1 MTALHT
7 RLFGLLATS
16 WGAILIY
23 FYHSTR
29 VKDYLAADFHHFILF
44 GGIGMII
51 LGVYSIINPQ
61 PKKDSHPEINDHDH
75 DADCAHDHHA
85 DGLAHP
91 HEHEHEHEDCES
103 GDHHHE
109 EGHGPLVTILLTIIP
124 LTLAMSHTRD
134 KLSNQG
140 LSKKGLYETP
150 ALTNAGDI
158 PPFTRE
164 DLEKRVSKNQHGEFE
179 LRMITAYYAAG
190 DREIQDIFDGLP
202 VELEGRIAPEKI
214 NNEAGDRMRVFRSI
228 ITCCAADLQVV
239 GVSLQFPERSTRPK
253 FEDWVKAG
261 GILTF
266 ETVNGTVLPLLKVR
280 EVVQAEEPYSEF
292 QLRQ

>member
-16 WGAILIY
+16 WGALLIY

-29 VKDYLAADFHHFILF
+29 VVDYLAVDFHQFILI

-51 LGVYSIINPQ
+51 LGVYSVINPSDA
-61 PKKDSHPEINDHDH
+61 KTAHDHSTCDHHHHRDDHDHTDCGHDHDH
-75 DADCAHDHHA
+75 DHD
-85 DGLAHP
+85 
-91 HEHEHEHEDCES
+91 HEDCEAC
-103 GDHHHE
+103 DHHHE
-109 EGHGPLVTILLTIIP
+109 EGHGPFVTILLTLIP
-124 LTLAMSHTRD
+124 LTLAMTYTRD

-140 LSKKGLYETP
+140 LSKKGLYEAPT
-150 ALTNAGDI
+150 LTDANI

-164 DLEKRVSKNQHGEFE
+164 DLEKRVPKNEHGEFE

-214 NNEAGDRMRVFRSI
+214 NNEAGDRMRIFRSI

-239 GVSLQFPERSTRPK
+239 GVSLQFPDGATRPK
-253 FEDWVKAG
+253 PEDWVKAG

-266 ETVNGTVLPLLKVR
+266 ETVDGTVLPLLKIR
-280 EVVQAEEPYSEF
+280 EVVPAEEPYSEF
-292 QLRQ
+292 RLRQ